1 MLSCKGADRSDSSDS
16 NIKLNTKQS
25 DTTKH
30 LTLYEFLDAIKTRD
44 APKHL
49 NFLSAVEK
57 FPIDWIKA
65 SDIDTLIS
73 LVESKEKCRCILNPL
88 SSYIPIDEKA
98 DLGGYAIL
106 FLNSFRN
113 NKSVEF
119 GLWACPETDKD
130 DVAELLNWKKS
141 LNK

>member
-1 MLSCKGADRSDSSDS
+1 MKFTYVLIILSILSCKESDPDNSSNS
-16 NIKLNTKQS
+16 NIELNTKQS
-25 DTTKH
+25 DTTKN

-49 NFLSAVEK
+49 NFLTAEEK

-73 LVESKEKCRCILNPL
+73 LIESKEKCRCVLNPL
-88 SSYIPIDEKA
+88 SSYIPINENA

-119 GLWACPETDKD
+119 GLWAC
-130 DVAELLNWKKS
+130 
-141 LNK
+141 